1 MSTIPIELYK
11 ALQKAGVPEQE
22 AEDAARSV
30 WDNSH
35 LATQQDFSTVSNK
48 ILEVKGEIAAVKGEI
63 AAVKV
68 EVAEVR
74 GEVAEVKVEVAEVKG
89 ELKLIKWMLALI
101 VVVMVVPLLK
111 SWLGV

>member
-1 MSTIPIELYK
+1 MSAIPIELYK

-48 ILEVKGEIAAVKGEI
+48 ILEVKGEIAAVK
-63 AAVKV
+63 V

-101 VVVMVVPLLK
+101 VVVMVIPLLK

>member
-1 MSTIPIELYK
+1 MSAIHIELYK

-35 LATQQDFSTVSNK
+35 LATQHDFSTLSNK
-48 ILEVKGEIAAVKGEI
+48 IVEVKGEIAD
-63 AAVKV
+63 VKV
-68 EVAEVR
+68 EVAKIKVEL
-74 GEVAEVKVEVAEVKG
+74 AEVKD

>member
-48 ILEVKGEIAAVKGEI
+48 ILEVKGEIAAVKS
-63 AAVKV
+63 
-68 EVAEVR
+68 
-74 GEVAEVKVEVAEVKG
+74 EVAEVKVEVAEVKG

>member
-48 ILEVKGEIAAVKGEI
+48 ILEVKGEIAAVK
-63 AAVKV
+63 V

-101 VVVMVVPLLK
+101 VVVMVIPLLK

>member
-22 AEDAARSV
+22 AEDAAKSV

-48 ILEVKGEIAAVKGEI
+48 ILEVKGEIAAVKD
-63 AAVKV
+63 
-68 EVAEVR
+68 
-74 GEVAEVKVEVAEVKG
+74 EVAEVKVEVAEVKG

-101 VVVMVVPLLK
+101 VVVMVIPLLK

>member
-22 AEDAARSV
+22 AEDAAKSV

-48 ILEVKGEIAAVKGEI
+48 ILEVKGEI

>member
-1 MSTIPIELYK
+1 MSAVPIELYK

-22 AEDAARSV
+22 AEDAAKSV

-48 ILEVKGEIAAVKGEI
+48 ILEVKGEIAAVKD
-63 AAVKV
+63 
-68 EVAEVR
+68 
-74 GEVAEVKVEVAEVKG
+74 EVAEVKVEVAEVKG

>member
-48 ILEVKGEIAAVKGEI
+48 ILEVKGEIAAVKD
-63 AAVKV
+63 
-68 EVAEVR
+68 
-74 GEVAEVKVEVAEVKG
+74 EVAEVKVEVAEVKG

-101 VVVMVVPLLK
+101 VVVMVIPLLK

>member
-22 AEDAARSV
+22 AEDAAKSV

-48 ILEVKGEIAAVKGEI
+48 ILEVKGEIAAVKD
-63 AAVKV
+63 
-68 EVAEVR
+68 
-74 GEVAEVKVEVAEVKG
+74 EVAEVKVEVAEVKG

>member
-35 LATQQDFSTVSNK
+35 LATQQDFSNLSRK
-48 ILEVKGEIAAVKGEI
+48 IVEVK
-63 AAVKV
+63 
-68 EVAEVR
+68 

>member
-48 ILEVKGEIAAVKGEI
+48 ILEVKGEIAAVK
-63 AAVKV
+63 V